1 VGCRLNEPTPTTRI
15 YFLEKNP
22 LVLAGFILENLR
34 SSLKMEGKDVQMS
47 DFRKDVRQPA
57 LYKIY

>member
-1 VGCRLNEPTPTTRI
+1 
-15 YFLEKNP
+15 
-22 LVLAGFILENLR
+22 VLAGFILENLR